1 MTFHTFT
8 SRIIIRGQISAETGL
23 HIGVGGSSL
32 DPSATDSPVIRDA
45 AGRPFIPGSSFKG
58 ALRAHLE
65 SLVRGLNRDTLWACD
80 PLADPCIP
88 NKQQNGKLGIDEL
101 KAEAESEATED
112 GRLNRA
118 RYDELLTEK
127 ILSQSCDICR
137 LFGSPWLASHVMIED
152 LFINPEWWVGRV
164 ELRDGV
170 GIDRDTETARQG
182 IKYDFEVVPA
192 STRFDLEIIVENAD
206 DALLGLLLIGLRELE
221 QGRVALGGKTTRGL
235 GNVRLELQELEVVGD
250 NIADALDGEGS
261 ADLVEYLISG
271 KGKILRGRELREY
284 LDEKVRAF
292 AADKLRRKESSI

>member
-1 MTFHTFT
+1 MTFDKFT
-8 SRIIIRGQISAETGL
+8 NRITLRGQLSAETGL

-58 ALRAHLE
+58 AFRAHLE
-65 SLVRGLNRDTLWACD
+65 SLVRGLDRSDLSACD

-88 NKQQNGKLGIDEL
+88 NKQQNGKLGIEQL
-101 KAEAESEATED
+101 KAEAEQDATEN
-112 GRLNRA
+112 GRPNRA

-127 ILSQSCDICR
+127 ILAQSCDVCR
-137 LFGSPWLASHVMIED
+137 LFGSPWLSSHLMIKD
-152 LFINPEWWVGRV
+152 LFVDPEWWVGRV

-182 IKYDFEVVPA
+182 VKYDFEVVPA
-192 STRFDLEIIVENAD
+192 STRFNLEIVAENAND
-206 DALLGLLLIGLRELE
+206 ELLGLLAIGLRELE

-235 GNVRLELQELEVVGD
+235 GGVRLELRELEVVGD
-250 NIADALDGEGS
+250 ELADILDGEGS

-271 KGKILRGRELREY
+271 KGKILRAKELREY
-284 LDEKVRAF
+284 LNEKVKTF
-292 AADKLRRKESSI
+292 AAAKLQRRAE